1 MPVISLPSQ
10 AMGPFGMPM
19 KPGDG
24 SSGGGASTDI
34 DGATRVGNA
43 PNTLFSQLGN
53 PATGVHTSAKWSWF
67 GDNGTKF
74 YVYGNT
80 NEITRW
86 EMPGNP
92 YDPSNGTLGGTTMNF
107 MLFLNPDQ
115 VMFNP
120 GGTKIIFFETS
131 GDPSIKQYDLTT
143 AWQQGTIV
151 STTPSATISNDPS
164 GTQWDRG
171 VFADSGAKFYAMQAD
186 NGGKVVEFT
195 CSTPGDLATATAAG
209 SSNELVLSTAQGA
222 GESRGIAMSSDGKRL
237 YIGFD
242 ANGDTNEQIFQYDLS
257 TAFDLSTAT
266 YNNKVLSDLR
276 NDNFAEIRGMTL
288 VNDTELYVH
297 GLVNPSGGMGL
308 WKYNVPLPATDST
321 ALSRE
326 FSGATGNKITYAN
339 ASTGG
344 TGDFTFET
352 FVEFDQ
358 GSLNS
363 DTTIA
368 QMGPTSVRYNS
379 GNSRM
384 ELETSTVTGA
394 VSIGTRNYKHIVK
407 NNNTSGQSTWNTRN
421 GLVYTG
427 SATDMGVQGVAISQQ
442 NVYDNNSGYYYN
454 TGSAAQGYG
463 STTVSIPT
471 SWQGNQ
477 SFTWAVV
484 SGGNVNTSIQA
495 NGSHGA
501 ITIRWD
507 DKGSNQNYWDSYLA
521 VNGLFY
527 LSGSS
532 GLDMDVTGG
541 EYGVITAI
549 NHNLGGVGTTTVN
562 FYNPY
567 NIVFNRTSG
576 PTTGTIYYTALV
588 DTTAK
593 HIYRQSATFDT
604 SLNQF
609 TTGSKT
615 TYKWDSSSST
625 TSANFANSTVTPE
638 VGKFKHI
645 ATVRDGTS
653 VNLFIDGALADT
665 QTSNASITG
674 DVTIG
679 AKADGSEPVDGK
691 MYGLRVAREQIYTST
706 FTPPT
711 TALVET
717 ANTDLVTLQT
727 DPLPASKNG
736 APAVIT
742 GDVPRVS
749 VSPNV
754 AGGNVQAQES
764 TFSGGISENA
774 PGAGGAAGSAYAMA
788 GSGLTSGF
796 ASEEEL
802 KTNGTYTIV
811 ADANLNINHT
821 GVGTTGTL
829 QEIRQA
835 GWAWIIRNS
844 DGAVMKSWNGMLNGD
859 HGDSSLVNET
869 DGPLGVT
876 SKFVNCKF
884 GYAVGINDN
893 YCFLGVPYR
902 PTGGTVSNNNFDDQR
917 AYLFAYKLSD
927 FSLAKVWKVNDFAS
941 QIEPYSSSPMASSF
955 GSGFLENG
963 MEVTNDGLYV
973 GSYRTKSTFGN
984 VDGGA
989 FSYFDISNND
999 PANWSS
1005 TPDAVV
1011 KNPIDVVSNP
1021 TTLIGSSNFSNG
1033 DFGKGIRV
1041 SKTHADNVLVVNH
1054 VAWIHRYTRSGSS
1067 FTRTGQTNPNPAIYD
1082 GGYADISPDGK
1093 TWYAGDTTTG
1103 SQHVDAYDLD
1113 NNFNIK
1119 WSYSFTTNGS
1129 PGYSVRSYIHGGQEY
1144 ILAGDGY
1151 DDTDGTDAGKLA
1163 VINADGTENKIVSN
1177 PTPNNQLFGYRF
1189 DINNGSLV
1197 TKVKPGGNSYGLQ
1210 FMNGT
1215 SIFDAVD
1222 IPSLGFIN
1230 MTSNYTS
1237 QTYGS
1242 NMSVLVTGVTQS
1254 ADKSYYLT
1262 GQVYSKSGWLF
1273 KFNEF
1278 GAFQWARE
1286 MGQYYLRIEAVVTD
1300 SSNNVYIAGSDYGYG
1315 ENFQAAGGTYDPQLL
1330 YIAKFN
1336 PSGTRQWS
1344 KVVRYN
1350 SITDNAASTYTG
1362 DIQIDSH
1369 GNLWMVGSVNW
1380 SATGLNSQ
1388 TNVLYKVD
1396 SDGALG
1402 GVWYLPSSVA
1412 ANNTPMGLM
1421 IDSND
1426 NLYIAFTQY
1435 QNNGSYPH
1443 GVVAKMSIPGAT
1455 GSPTY
1460 TWTKKFGITASAYYD
1475 VPYGMFKS
1483 SDGNLIVYGYTD
1495 NGGSGNNYPIFMKLN
1510 DTNGAFIWKKRYD
1523 DSYGDIYNANI
1534 DSNDKIYFTQE
1545 SHNAGYT
1552 EYYFW
1557 VRQINAT
1564 DGSHENIWE
1573 VDFTG
1578 NASNG
1583 NGWRFSSNTNMA
1595 KNRDG
1600 NIVLGMA
1607 PNGNASGSY
1616 EPSIW
1621 KFPSTMVTGTFGKLE
1636 VSADSST
1643 PTDATYNAVD
1653 QSSVGYS
1660 TVTSIGGQFQTDN
1673 YNSGTYNDTVST
1685 PTLTAS
1691 RSTIKAA
1698 SAPSGPQGWITTITD
1713 EIGGYGYPDA
1723 KFQSLD
1729 VDSNDNIYIGGDGG
1743 TNWQVV
1749 VKMLSDGTVDNAA
1762 YFGGSGAT
1770 NNHRAIAVASDGSI
1784 FTAGEAKD
1792 VWNRTDGHTMRLTT
1806 SLTKSYDTFFGE
1818 GYNDEHFD
1826 ITTDDNGNAFAV
1838 GEAQSY
1844 SAAYSQDPKG
1854 YLVKYDSSGGVAR
1867 TQISTSFQRS
1877 YPQGVSSDGTNVYVI
1892 AKDQNHMFIAKV
1904 NNALSSVTWSKNW
1917 GSNSAEPRIMDIDT
1931 NSSGE
1936 SAALMYESN
1945 KWRLALID
1953 SSGNAT
1959 WRITW
1964 EKASTDHGAAYPGYD
1979 FSAGYAVKLLANGSI
1994 AVLAGHMPWT
2004 TQSYKKSLYIIIFDS
2019 SGSATVQKEFRLTN
2033 SSHYLGDTKKS
2044 LAELSDGKIV
2054 MATSYY
2060 KGSNSAGSGWASSV
2074 FKFDPT
2080 DTSTAINGVHGDW
2093 EISDI
2098 TDSTVGTDS
2107 TTYTSGSSA
2116 SLSTNMSMYFK
2127 TNYQGN
2133 TNGFSAGS
2141 LTLDSETKTTLNYSS
2156 GGSAT
2161 PSGVLFSTTGTHTWT
2176 VPADVSTIS
2185 IVAVGGGG
2193 GGYGYWNVDATE
2205 LRIGTGGSGGH
2216 LAYANNIYVTPGE
2229 TLDVTVGAGGAKG
2242 NQFGG
2247 AYGSVSYSAQPG
2259 VSSSVS
2265 RSSNTLVLAKGGD
2278 AIGNS
2283 NSDTNV
2289 GLASYSGGSG
2299 GGHGSTVTGGGGGG
2313 GAGGYSGTG
2322 GSGGSDQFNPWSP
2335 TAPGGSGSGGG
2346 GSGGR
2351 GAGGQT
2357 STGQGGGGVGVYGE
2371 GSSGTGGQGA
2381 GGSSGTNGSAS
2392 AAGIYGGGG
2401 GAGYTSV
2408 IGAQGG
2414 VRIIWGDAN
2423 TARTFPTS
2431 NVDQASSTDAET
2443 TV

>member
-1 MPVISLPSQ
+1 MPVISLPTN

-19 KPGDG
+19 TPGDG
-24 SSGGGASTDI
+24 SSGGGGGETTFGGKAITQNGNPWVFDGPDADSAVDTMTGLKWIDNGNKLVAAIQTAGSNNSYGLYEFDTTTPYSTLPTDI
-34 DGATRVGNA
+34 SYN
-43 PNTLFSQLGN
+43 
-53 PATGVHTSAKWSWF
+53 GVNF
-67 GDNGTKF
+67 LP
-74 YVYGNT
+74 Y
-80 NEITRW
+80 NEIADADFS
-86 EMPGNP
+86 P
-92 YDPSNGTLGGTTMNF
+92 
-107 MLFLNPDQ
+107 
-115 VMFNP
+115 
-120 GGTKIIFFETS
+120 K
-131 GDPSIKQYDLTT
+131 SI
-143 AWQQGTIV
+143 
-151 STTPSATISNDPS
+151 
-164 GTQWDRG
+164 
-171 VFADSGAKFYAMQAD
+171 
-186 NGGKVVEFT
+186 EF
-195 CSTPGDLATATAAG
+195 
-209 SSNELVLSTAQGA
+209 
-222 GESRGIAMSSDGKRL
+222 SSDGL
-237 YIGFD
+237 TGYFGEDNEIFGF
-242 ANGDTNEQIFQYDLS
+242 TMT

-266 YNNKVLSDLR
+266 GTGHTKTGISHSAAPYGYGAMEDIKFNSDGTKMIVSEVSGNDCIILEFSLSTAYDVTTKSTNPTATFVPTTAGNSTGVLYSIHFNSDGTKMWAVGAEVGGAGQRWLYEYDLSTGFDVSTMSYNNERVDLETLAGIDLGQGLTFN
-276 NDNFAEIRGMTL
+276 NDFSKLYIACGNDGMFQFNWGT
-288 VNDTELYVH
+288 
-297 GLVNPSGGMGL
+297 PSGSG
-308 WKYNVPLPATDST
+308 V
-321 ALSRE
+321 SRE
-326 FSGATGNKITYAN
+326 FTGETGNNITYSN

-344 TGDFTFET
+344 TGDFTFEIFVDVDTVASNQT
-352 FVEFDQ
+352 FA
-358 GSLNS
+358 
-363 DTTIA
+363 T
-368 QMGPTSVRYNS
+368 MGDTSVRYNS
-379 GNSRM
+379 SSSEV
-384 ELETSTVTGA
+384 ELA
-394 VSIGTRNYKHIVK
+394 
-407 NNNTSGQSTWNTRN
+407 NTSGTKSFSNSALLADGTFDHIAVVRN
-421 GLVYTG
+421 GTEAKLYL
-427 SATDMGVQGVAISQQ
+427 
-442 NVYDNNSGYYYN
+442 
-454 TGSAAQGYG
+454 
-463 STTVSIPT
+463 
-471 SWQGNQ
+471 
-477 SFTWAVV
+477 
-484 SGGNVNTSIQA
+484 
-495 NGSHGA
+495 NGSNVDSG
-501 ITIRWD
+501 TM
-507 DKGSNQNYWDSYLA
+507 DK
-521 VNGLFY
+521 
-527 LSGSS
+527 
-532 GLDMDVTGG
+532 
-541 EYGVITAI
+541 
-549 NHNLGGVGTTTVN
+549 
-562 FYNPY
+562 
-567 NIVFNRTSG
+567 
-576 PTTGTIYYTALV
+576 
-588 DTTAK
+588 
-593 HIYRQSATFDT
+593 
-604 SLNQF
+604 
-609 TTGSKT
+609 
-615 TYKWDSSSST
+615 
-625 TSANFANSTVTPE
+625 
-638 VGKFKHI
+638 
-645 ATVRDGTS
+645 
-653 VNLFIDGALADT
+653 
-665 QTSNASITG
+665 SITG
-674 DVTIG
+674 DVVIG
-679 AKADGSEPVDGK
+679 SKADGNEPVNGR
-691 MYGLRVAREQIYTST
+691 MYALRVAREQIYTST
-706 FTPPT
+706 FAPPK

-717 ANTDLVTLQT
+717 TNTDLVTLQT
-727 DPLPASKNG
+727 AELPPAKNG
-736 APAVIT
+736 ATPTVT
-742 GDVPRVS
+742 GTVPTSTSSPVVS
-749 VSPNV
+749 
-754 AGGNVQAQES
+754 GGNVQAQES

-796 ASEEEL
+796 ADEEQL

-902 PTGGTVSNNNFDDQR
+902 PTGGTVSNNNFNDQR

-955 GSGFLENG
+955 GSAFLETG
-963 MEVTNDGLYV
+963 IEVTNDGLYV

-989 FSYFDISNND
+989 FSYFDISDND

-1011 KNPIDVVSNP
+1011 KNPINVVSNP

-1067 FTRTGQTNPNPAIYD
+1067 FTRTGQTNPNPAVYD
-1082 GGYADISPDGK
+1082 GGYADISSDGK

-1144 ILAGDGY
+1144 ILSGDGY

-1177 PTPNNQLFGYRF
+1177 PTPGNQQFGTRF

-1215 SIFDAVD
+1215 SIFDAVN

-1237 QTYGS
+1237 QAHGS
-1242 NMSVLVTGVTQS
+1242 SLSVLATGVTQS

-1262 GQVYSKSGWLF
+1262 GQVHSKSSWLF

-1286 MGQYYLRIEAVVTD
+1286 MGQYYLRTEAVITD

-1315 ENFQAAGGTYDPQLL
+1315 ENFQAAGGTYDPQSL

-1344 KVVRYN
+1344 KVLRYN
-1350 SITDNAASTYTG
+1350 TISDNAASTYTG

-1369 GNLWMVGSVNW
+1369 GNLWMIGSVNW
-1380 SATGLNSQ
+1380 TATGLNSQ
-1388 TNVLYKVD
+1388 TVVLYKVD
-1396 SDGALG
+1396 SSGALS
-1402 GVWYLPSSVA
+1402 GVWYLPSSSA
-1412 ANNTPMGLM
+1412 ANNSPMGLL

-1426 NLYIAFTQY
+1426 NLYIALTQY
-1435 QNNGSYPH
+1435 KLPGGSYPH
-1443 GVVAKMSIPGAT
+1443 GVVVKMSIPGAT

-1460 TWTKKFGITASAYYD
+1460 TWTKKFGITSSGAYYD

-1495 NGGSGNNYPIFMKLN
+1495 NGGSGSNETTFMKLN
-1510 DTNGAFIWKKRYD
+1510 DTNGALIWGKRYD
-1523 DSYGDIYNANI
+1523 NSYGDLYNANI
-1534 DSNDKIYFTQE
+1534 DSNDKIYFTSE

-1552 EYYFW
+1552 EYYYW

-1583 NGWRFSSNTNMA
+1583 TGWRFSSNTNMI

-1607 PNGNASGSY
+1607 PNGNAAGTY

-1643 PTDATYNAVD
+1643 PTDATYNPID
-1653 QSSVGYS
+1653 QTYASYS
-1660 TVTSIGGQFQTDN
+1660 TVTSVGGQFQTDN

-1698 SAPSGPQGWITTITD
+1698 SAPSGPQGWISTMSD
-1713 EIGGYGYPDA
+1713 ELNGYGYDDVRIN
-1723 KFQSLD
+1723 SLA
-1729 VDSNDNIYIGGDGG
+1729 VDSNDNIIAGGGAGG
-1743 TNWQVV
+1743 LHYQIVIRI
-1749 VKMLSDGTVDNAA
+1749 KPDGTVDSAVS
-1762 YFGGSGAT
+1762 FGGTGAT
-1770 NNHRAIAVASDGSI
+1770 NLNRAIAVDSNDNV
-1784 FTAGEAKD
+1784 FTAGKAKD
-1792 VWNRTDGHTMRLTT
+1792 VWNSVDGHVMKLSS
-1806 SLTKSYDTFFGE
+1806 SLTKTWDLFFGE
-1818 GYNDEHFD
+1818 GYADEHYD
-1826 ITTDDNGNAFAV
+1826 IATNGTDAYAV
-1838 GEAQSY
+1838 GESTSY
-1844 SAAYSQDPKG
+1844 VANWNNDPKG
-1854 YLVKYDSSGGVAR
+1854 YIVKYNSSGGEWKKIV
-1867 TQISTSFQRS
+1867 TSTAQRNR
-1877 YPQGVSSDGTNVYVI
+1877 PRGVSSDGNDVWMIGCEANNPVYIVNFSSNG
-1892 AKDQNHMFIAKV
+1892 AKR
-1904 NNALSSVTWSKNW
+1904 WSKLW
-1917 GSNSAEPRIMDIDT
+1917 GLNPQENTGMDIDC
-1931 NSSGE
+1931 NSSLLTQ
-1936 SAALMYESN
+1936 SAACMF
-1945 KWRLALID
+1945 D
-1953 SSGNAT
+1953 GG
-1959 WRITW
+1959 RIHVIKLTAETLDWKIQW
-1964 EKASTDHGAAYPGYD
+1964 EKASTDHGTANPGYNW
-1979 FSAGYAVKLLANGSI
+1979 SSGLAVKLLSTGSV
-1994 AVLAGHMPWT
+1994 ALLALGSMQWT
-2004 TQSYKKSLYIIIFDS
+2004 TQSARKSFYIIVFDS
-2019 SGSATVQKEFRLTN
+2019 SGNVTVEKEFRLTN
-2033 SSHYLGDTKKS
+2033 SNHYLGLDGDVQKA
-2044 LAELSDGKIV
+2044 LVEVADGKIV
-2054 MATSYY
+2054 TAFSYY
-2060 KGSNSAGSGWASSV
+2060 TGSAWKNGI

-2080 DTSTAINGVHGDW
+2080 DTTNAINGVHGDW
-2093 EISDI
+2093 TISAI
-2098 TDSTVGTDS
+2098 TDST
-2107 TTYTSGSSA
+2107 SSA
-2116 SLSTNMSMYFK
+2116 SSVNYINNTSAYLLSSMSMYDK
-2127 TNYQGN
+2127 SSYQGGP
-2133 TNGFSAGS
+2133 TNGFPVGAANIVEH
-2141 LTLDSETKTTLNYSS
+2141 TQQTLNYAS
-2156 GGSAT
+2156 GSAT

-2176 VPADVSTIS
+2176 VPADVTTIS
-2185 IVAVGGGG
+2185 VVAVGGGG
-2193 GGYGYWNVDATE
+2193 GGFGYWNVDATE

-2229 TLDVTVGAGGAKG
+2229 TLDVTVGTGGAKG

-2247 AYGSVSYSAQPG
+2247 AYGGVSYSSQPG

-2265 RSSNTLVLAKGGD
+2265 RSSNVLVLAKGGD
-2278 AIGNS
+2278 APGNS

-2381 GGSSGTNGSAS
+2381 GGSSGTNGSSS

-2408 IGAQGG
+2408 VGAQGG
-2414 VRIIWGDAN
+2414 VRIIWGDTS